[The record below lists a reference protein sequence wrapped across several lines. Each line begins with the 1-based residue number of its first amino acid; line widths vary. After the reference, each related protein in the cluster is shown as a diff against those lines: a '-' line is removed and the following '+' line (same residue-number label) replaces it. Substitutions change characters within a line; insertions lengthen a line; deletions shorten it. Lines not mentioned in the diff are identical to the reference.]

1 MIPAGM
7 PPGATPFVALVL
19 VGIAL
24 SIAERWYSLANE
36 SRMMREG
43 GVEIAPRVFRLM
55 VPVYV
60 LVFPAALAEHL
71 LAPRAASPMMIATM
85 AGIFLISKGLKL
97 WVILHLREGWTMKV
111 ILPRH
116 LRVVTTGPYRFM
128 RHPNYIAVMGEILA
142 LPLAGGAW
150 ITAAA
155 AGILFTLILVVRVR
169 TEEEAL
175 LARPEYAAAMGGKRR
190 FVPGRRG

>member
-1 MIPAGM
+1 MPAGM
-7 PPGATPFVALVL
+7 PPGANPFVVLVL
-19 VGIAL
+19 LAIAL
-24 SIAERWYSLANE
+24 AIAERWYSLANE
-36 SRMMREG
+36 SRMLREG

-60 LVFPAALAEHL
+60 LVFPAALTEHL
-71 LAPRAASPMMIATM
+71 LAPRVTSHMMIGTM
-85 AGIFLISKGLKL
+85 GGLFLVSKGLKL

-111 ILPRH
+111 ILPQH
-116 LRVVTTGPYRFM
+116 LHVVTTGPYRFM

-150 ITAAA
+150 VTATA
-155 AGILFTLILVVRVR
+155 AGILFMLILVARVR

-175 LARPEYAAAMGGKRR
+175 MARPEYVAALGGKRR
-190 FVPGRRG
+190 FLPGRRG

>member
-1 MIPAGM
+1 
-7 PPGATPFVALVL
+7 
-19 VGIAL
+19 
-24 SIAERWYSLANE
+24 
-36 SRMMREG
+36 
-43 GVEIAPRVFRLM
+43 
-55 VPVYV
+55 
-60 LVFPAALAEHL
+60 
-71 LAPRAASPMMIATM
+71 
-85 AGIFLISKGLKL
+85 
-97 WVILHLREGWTMKV
+97 MKV

-116 LRVVTTGPYRFM
+116 LRVVTTGPYRCM
-128 RHPNYIAVMGEILA
+128 RHPNSIAVLGEILA

-150 ITAAA
+150 ITAAV